1 MSGVP
6 RLFKQEA
13 LKGTYPLATDSLKAV
28 LIRLGSIT
36 SAHVRTVAGCTAATP
51 GVVTLQASSVIAN
64 GDVVSLSGIG
74 GITGA
79 LGRFK
84 AAGVSGSGGATPTF
98 QLTDPITGANVATTG
113 TYTSGGFMINLT
125 TVQFLSHIDAG
136 ARVATS
142 AALTSKTFTLGVF
155 SFAAFTWSAVA
166 SGAACQAVAFYDDT
180 PGTDATRPIIAFD
193 DGATNLP
200 VTPNGGDITYTPNG
214 SGLFE
219 L

>member
-6 RLFKQEA
+6 QLFKQEA
-13 LKGTYPLATDSLKAV
+13 LKATYPLGTDNIKAV
-28 LIRLGSIT
+28 LVRLGSVT
-36 SAHVRTVAGCTAATP
+36 SAMVRTVAGCTAATP

-64 GDVVSLSGIG
+64 GDIVSLSGIG

-98 QLTDPITGANVATTG
+98 QLTDPITGANVTTTG

-125 TVQFLSHIDAG
+125 TLQFLSSIDSG

-142 AALTSKTFTLGVF
+142 ANLASKTFTLGAF
-155 SFAAFTWSAVA
+155 SFAAFTWTAVA
-166 SGAACQAVAFYDDT
+166 SGAAAQAVIFYDDS
-180 PGTDATRPIIAFD
+180 PGTDATRPIVAVD

-200 VTPNGGDITYTPNG
+200 VTPNGGDISYTPNA
-214 SGLFE
+214 SGLFA